1 MVTTTDAGDSQ
12 FMRGALAL
20 ARRGLGTVWP
30 NPAVGCVI
38 VDGSTV
44 AGRGWTRRGGRPHAE
59 TEALRRAGPKAK
71 GATAYVTLE
80 PCDHHA
86 KTPPCTE
93 ALIAAGLARVVIAT
107 VDPDPRVCGRGA
119 ARLQAAGISVDA
131 GVLEEEAKDINAGYF
146 LKAGEGRPLITLKSA
161 TTLDGRIAT
170 RTGESRWI
178 TGQAARDLVHGM
190 RADHDAILTS
200 VGTVLADDPRL
211 TCRLPGM
218 EDRSPLRIVADSHLQ
233 IPLISNLVQ
242 TARAIPTW
250 LVTVRGGDRH
260 RIKALRECGV
270 TVIESEPGA
279 DVHPEPR
286 RMAEE
291 FGRRGLTRVLVEG
304 GGHLAAALLRAGLVD
319 RLAWFRNP
327 RVIGGGG
334 IPAAVDFGVQS
345 LAEAPA
351 FIRSGLTRVGPDV
364 LETYHR
370 AR

>member
-1 MVTTTDAGDSQ
+1 MVPTTDSRDFQ
-12 FMRGALAL
+12 FMSVALAL
-20 ARRGLGTVWP
+20 ARRGLGLVWP

-38 VDGSTV
+38 VNGATV

-93 ALIAAGLARVVIAT
+93 ALIDAGVARVVIAA
-107 VDPDPRVCGRGA
+107 VDPDPRVSGRGA
-119 ARLQAAGISVDA
+119 ARLRAAGVSVAA
-131 GVLEEEAKDINAGYF
+131 GVLEEEAQSLNAGYF
-146 LKAGEGRPLITLKSA
+146 LKVREGRPLITLKSA

-178 TGQAARDLVHGM
+178 TGKAARDLVHGM
-190 RADHDAILTS
+190 RADHDAVLTS

-218 EDRSPLRIVADSHLQ
+218 EDHSPVRIVADSHLR
-233 IPLISNLVQ
+233 IPLISKLVQ
-242 TARAIPTW
+242 TAGATPTW
-250 LVTVRGGDRH
+250 LVTVKGGEKN

-279 DVHPEPR
+279 DVHPDPR
-286 RMAEE
+286 WMAEE

-304 GGHLAAALLRAGLVD
+304 GGHLAAALLRSGLVD
-319 RLAWFRNP
+319 RVAWFRNP

-334 IPAAVDFGVQS
+334 IPVAVDFGVQT
-345 LAEAPA
+345 LAEAPE
-351 FIRSGLTRVGPDV
+351 FIRSGLTQVGPDV